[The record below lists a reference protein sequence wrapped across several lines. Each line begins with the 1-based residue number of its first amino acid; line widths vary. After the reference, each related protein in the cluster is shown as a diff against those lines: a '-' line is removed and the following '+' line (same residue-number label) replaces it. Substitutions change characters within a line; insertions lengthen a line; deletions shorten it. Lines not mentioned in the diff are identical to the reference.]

1 MEGIEYSVDPSPSE
15 DFWLIRKSYR
25 ADPQTTQ
32 LLSLYLVVG
41 ADGAALGDPQFPPRG
56 TVFPMPDLHSVL
68 KTNVATGLHY
78 LTEAFDELNA
88 HAQFHPA
95 VHGYQWN
102 FPPDEVKN
110 GPLNIQPARSLRK
123 HALDR
128 TPPADLH
135 CSLALFPSRVSLF
148 LSRHR
153 RRLVLRGGCG
163 EHRGRRH
170 RGQA

>member
-110 GPLNIQPARSLRK
+110 GQLKTQL
-123 HALDR
+123 LDR
-128 TPPADLH
+128 TARTS
-135 CSLALFPSRVSLF
+135 SLARHPPTPLLTRSLSVWFLLF
-148 LSRHR
+148 LS
-153 RRLVLRGGCG
+153 
-163 EHRGRRH
+163 
-170 RGQA
+170 